1 MSKDKVA
8 AMRAQ
13 KHRAA
18 SPLLL
23 VTRYLRRNLAVAPLA
38 SSEKLN
44 LILRARFKRCTL
56 VYPSASLLC
65 STFMSYLSSNK
76 LRAALFVLGIL
87 GAIFA
92 PPWIPLIVMGL
103 LALRFRAPEVLVIG
117 VFVDFMW
124 LPFGSINV
132 AIPLFTLAAIVL
144 VWSLEP
150 LRSQFL
156 FAAKKN

>member
-1 MSKDKVA
+1 
-8 AMRAQ
+8 
-13 KHRAA
+13 
-18 SPLLL
+18 
-23 VTRYLRRNLAVAPLA
+23 
-38 SSEKLN
+38 
-44 LILRARFKRCTL
+44 
-56 VYPSASLLC
+56 
-65 STFMSYLSSNK
+65 MSYLSSNK

-92 PPWIPLIVMGL
+92 PPWVPLIVMGL
-103 LALRFRAPEVLVIG
+103 LALRFRAPEVLAIG

-124 LPFGSINV
+124 LPFGSSTV

-156 FAAKKN
+156 FSAK